1 MHMKRSASVL
11 KTLAAL
17 ALFSL
22 LPMVATQAAASG
34 KQGAKK
40 SATAASASAKSA
52 AKTSTASAASKL
64 LDINSATED
73 QLKALPG
80 VGDVYA
86 KKIIAGRPYA
96 NKAQLKSRKI
106 LPAAT
111 YDKISGMI
119 IASHGAKT
127 GK

>member
-1 MHMKRSASVL
+1 MQKKRLASAL
-11 KTLAAL
+11 KSMVVL
-17 ALFSL
+17 ALFSI
-22 LPMVATQAAASG
+22 LPAVAMQAAA
-34 KQGAKK
+34 
-40 SATAASASAKSA
+40 ASSHA
-52 AKTSTASAASKL
+52 AKTSTSATSAAASKL

-106 LPAAT
+106 IPAAT
-111 YDKISGMI
+111 YDKISNLI
-119 IASHGAKT
+119 IASHG
-127 GK
+127 GKSTK